1 MRKCLLLGLAA
12 SCFSPALAHGSA
24 QAQHLQRSA
33 LSESPPDYKIN
44 PGDDLE
50 VYVWGEERLQR
61 EVKVLPDGTFA
72 FPLVGQ
78 VIAGGKSPTEIQAA
92 IAQGLQVQYRGEVP
106 QVTVAVKSAT
116 GLQFSVVGRVRTP
129 GTFTPGRYVN
139 VLEALSFAGGPTE
152 FANLRN
158 VMIVR
163 KSTSGLSPIRV
174 RLSDWFRGSRNTPEG
189 LLPQLQ
195 GGDTVVVP

>member
-1 MRKCLLLGLAA
+1 MLKSLLPGLAA
-12 SCFSPALAHGSA
+12 CFLAILLHTPA
-24 QAQHLQRSA
+24 QAQSPASRS
-33 LSESPPDYKIN
+33 LSETPPDYKVN
-44 PGDDLE
+44 PGDELE

-92 IAQGLQVQYRGEVP
+92 ITQGLQAQYRGEVP
-106 QVTVAVKSAT
+106 QVTVAVRSAA

-139 VLEALSFAGGPTE
+139 VLEALSFAGGPNE

-163 KSTSGLSPIRV
+163 KGSSGQPPVRV
-174 RLSDWFRGSRNTPEG
+174 RLSEWFRGGRKTPAG
-189 LLPQLQ
+189 TLPQLQ